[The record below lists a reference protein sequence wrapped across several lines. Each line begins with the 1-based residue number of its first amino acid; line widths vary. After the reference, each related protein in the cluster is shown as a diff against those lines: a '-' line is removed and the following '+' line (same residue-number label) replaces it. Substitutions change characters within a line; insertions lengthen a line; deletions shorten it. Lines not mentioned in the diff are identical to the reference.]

1 MEFLKKNI
9 TVSSAYHL
17 SLGLIALLIAFLPKM
32 VVLGFI
38 PLFASILY
46 GHKKKEVKFHLDAI
60 LLSFAL
66 LYGAYLIGALF
77 TNNADAA
84 GKYLEYKLSFILI
97 PFLFS
102 FRPKFQLNLSFPV
115 CGLSIG
121 IILSSILGIIKAIS
135 TYSKTHIILTS
146 FTSSNICVDHPTY
159 FAAMTSIS
167 IAGIWYLYKNK
178 NSGFTGTWVFLYMGF
193 ALCML
198 CLSYAMAA
206 ILFLLLLT
214 SWIILKWVYS
224 TINKWFFLTL
234 LISFPIFL
242 FFTVTHVTGF
252 KDEFSNSMEALKSYV
267 ANPSK
272 FIEGKEEVL
281 SGDQVRLVM
290 WTVTVKA
297 WSKNPWGVGTGNVDE
312 CLSREL
318 KNIGQHELAK
328 LGDNNEIRYN
338 PHNQYLQIGLEIGI
352 LGFLVFLFGMIASI
366 IRGISTKNW
375 FLILIVSCLLFN
387 CLFESMLQRQ
397 TGIVFFTFWIC
408 LLLVHSNQ
416 THERSE

>member
-1 MEFLKKNI
+1 MELLKKNI

-17 SLGLIALLIAFLPKM
+17 SLGMIALLIAFLPKM
-32 VVLGFI
+32 VILGFFFM
-38 PLFASILY
+38 FASIIY
-46 GHKKKEVKFHLDAI
+46 GLKKKEIKFQLDAI

-66 LYGAYLIGALF
+66 LYGAYLIGTLF
-77 TNNADAA
+77 TNNANAA

-97 PFLFS
+97 PFLFG
-102 FRPKFQLNLSFPV
+102 FRPKFHLNLSFPIS
-115 CGLSIG
+115 GLSIG
-121 IILSSILGIIKAIS
+121 IILSSILGIIKAIT
-135 TYSKTHIILTS
+135 TYSKTHIVLTS

-159 FAAMTSIS
+159 FAAMTTIS
-167 IAGIWYLYKNK
+167 IAGIWYLNKNK
-178 NSGFTGTWVFLYMGF
+178 NSGFTGVWVFLYMVF
-193 ALCML
+193 ALGML

-214 SWIILKWVYS
+214 SWIILKRVYS
-224 TINKWFFLTL
+224 TINKWVFLTL
-234 LISFPIFL
+234 LISFPVLL
-242 FFTVTHVTGF
+242 FFTVTNITGF
-252 KDEFSNSMEALKSYV
+252 KDEITNSMEALKSYV
-267 ANPSK
+267 ADPSK
-272 FIEGKEEVL
+272 FIEGNDEVL

-290 WTVTVKA
+290 WTVSVKA

-318 KNIGQHELAK
+318 KRIGQHELAT

>member
-1 MEFLKKNI
+1 MEFLKNKI
-9 TVSSAYHL
+9 TVSFAYQL

-38 PLFASILY
+38 LMFASILY
-46 GHKKKEVKFHLDAI
+46 GLKKKEVKFQLDVI

-84 GKYLEYKLSFILI
+84 SKYLEYKLSFILI

-102 FRPKFQLNLSFPV
+102 FRPKFLLNLSFPV
-115 CGLSIG
+115 SGLSIG
-121 IILSSILGIIKAIS
+121 IILSSILGIIKALS
-135 TYSKTHIILTS
+135 TYSKTHIVLTS

-167 IAGIWYLYKNK
+167 IAGIWYLHKNK
-178 NSGFTGTWVFLYMGF
+178 NSGFKGAWVFLYMGF
-193 ALCML
+193 ALLML

-234 LISFPIFL
+234 LISFPVLL
-242 FFTVTHVTGF
+242 FFMVTNITGF
-252 KDEFSNSMEALKSYV
+252 KDEITNSMVALKSYV
-267 ANPSK
+267 ADPSK
-272 FIEGKEEVL
+272 FVEGKNEAL

-318 KNIGQHELAK
+318 KRIGQHELAK

-352 LGFLVFLFGMIASI
+352 LGFLGFLFGMIASI

-416 THERSE
+416 TQERSE

>member
-1 MEFLKKNI
+1 MEFIKNKI
-9 TVSSAYHL
+9 TVSSAYHV
-17 SLGLIALLIAFLPKM
+17 SLGMIALFIAFLPKM
-32 VVLGFI
+32 VVLWFI
-38 PLFASILY
+38 LMFASILY
-46 GHKKKEVKFHLDAI
+46 GLKKKEVKFQLDAI

-66 LYGAYLIGALF
+66 LYGAYLIGTLF
-77 TNNADAA
+77 TNNANAA

-102 FRPKFQLNLSFPV
+102 FRPKFHLNLSFPI

-121 IILSSILGIIKAIS
+121 IMLSSILGIIKAIS
-135 TYSKTHIILTS
+135 TYSKTHIVLTS

-167 IAGIWYLYKNK
+167 IAGIWFLHKNK
-178 NSGFTGTWVFLYMGF
+178 TSGFTGIWVFIYMGF

-206 ILFLLLLT
+206 ILFLLLLS

-234 LISFPIFL
+234 LLSFPIFL

-272 FIEGKEEVL
+272 FIEGNDKVL
-281 SGDQVRLVM
+281 TGDQIRLVM
-290 WTVTVKA
+290 WTVSVKA

-318 KNIGQHELAK
+318 KRIGQHELAT
-328 LGDNNEIRYN
+328 LGENNEIPYN
-338 PHNQYLQIGLEIGI
+338 PHNQFLQIGLEIGI

-366 IRGISTKNW
+366 MRGISSKNCL
-375 FLILIVSCLLFN
+375 LILIVSCLLFN

-408 LLLVHSNQ
+408 LLLVYSNQ
-416 THERSE
+416 TQERSE